1 VLPTLRIAA
10 ATIAASTSLAGTVAP
25 LTPGPSPIR
34 TVTQVRAATS
44 AAADMS
50 LRQRV
55 GQLFMVGTPATGANS
70 ATFRALSRRHVG
82 NVMLTGRSYGGL
94 RTTARVISRLQGAR
108 ATDGVRLFVATD
120 QEGGD
125 VQVLHGPGFSE
136 IPTALRQGQLSPARL
151 RDRAAAWAR
160 QLRRVGVNL
169 DLAPVVD
176 TVPSRRAAAQNPPIG
191 YYDRE
196 FGHTARRVG
205 RHGVAFVR
213 GMADGRVAT
222 SVKHFPG
229 LGRVHANTDT
239 ASGVTDRVTTRH
251 DRYLQPFAAAVGA
264 GVPFVMVST
273 ATYRRLDP
281 RRPAAFSPYVIDTLL
296 RGDLDFD
303 GVVISD
309 DLGSAEQVSAWRP
322 GQRAVR
328 FLRAG
333 GDMVLTVDP
342 SVLPAMYD
350 AVLRRVKAS
359 RAFRAKVDHA
369 VLRILMAKQ
378 RHHLLGHRARAR
390 LASSRARR
398 SGSGV
403 RRRPVVRS
411 TTSTATSRSVR
422 HPGWTASGRVPA
434 LVRSQQ
440 PTTSSPM
447 RNGLVAPRCP
457 AGDSPLACSG
467 RWVTPT
473 VGRSSTAP
481 R

>member
-1 VLPTLRIAA
+1 LRIAA

-25 LTPGPSPIR
+25 LAPGPRPIR
-34 TVTQVRAATS
+34 TVSQVGAATS
-44 AAADMS
+44 VAADMS

-55 GQLFMVGTPATGANS
+55 GQVFMVGTPATGAS
-70 ATFRALSRRHVG
+70 HATLRALSRRHVG
-82 NVMLTGRSYGGL
+82 NVMLTGRSHRGV
-94 RTTARVISRLQGAR
+94 RATARVITGLQEER

-125 VQVLHGPGFSE
+125 VQVLHGPGLAE
-136 IPTALRQGQLSPARL
+136 LPPALRQGRLSPARM

-160 QLRRVGVNL
+160 QLRRAGVNL

-176 TVPSRRAAAQNPPIG
+176 TVPNGAVGNPPIG

-205 RHGVAFVR
+205 RQGVAFVR

-251 DRYLQPFAAAVGA
+251 DRYLQPFAAAVDA

-273 ATYRRLDP
+273 AYYRRLDP
-281 RRPAAFSPYVIDTLL
+281 RRPAAFSPYVIDTVL
-296 RGDLDFD
+296 RGDLGFD

-309 DLGSAEQVSAWRP
+309 DLGSADQVSAWRP
-322 GQRAVR
+322 GRRAVR

-350 AVLRRVKAS
+350 AVLRRAKAS
-359 RAFRAKVDHA
+359 RGFRAKVDHA
-369 VLRILMAKQ
+369 VLRILMTKQ
-378 RHHLLGHRARAR
+378 RHHLLGRRARAR

-403 RRRPVVRS
+403 RRRPAVPS

-447 RNGLVAPRCP
+447 SNGLVAPRCP
-457 AGDSPLACSG
+457 AGHWPLACSG

>member
-1 VLPTLRIAA
+1 MLPTLRIAA

-25 LTPGPSPIR
+25 LAPGPRPIR
-34 TVTQVRAATS
+34 TVSQVRAATS
-44 AAADMS
+44 VAADMS

-55 GQLFMVGTPATGANS
+55 GQLFMVGTPATGASN
-70 ATFRALSRRHVG
+70 ATVGALSRRHVG
-82 NVMLTGRSYGGL
+82 NVMLTGRSYRGV
-94 RTTARVISRLQGAR
+94 RATARVISRLQGAR

-125 VQVLHGPGFSE
+125 VQVLQGPGFSE
-136 IPTALRQGQLSPARL
+136 IPTALRQGQEPPARL

-160 QLRRVGVNL
+160 QLRRAGVNL

-176 TVPSRRAAAQNPPIG
+176 TVPTHAAAHNPPIG

-213 GMADGRVAT
+213 GMADGRIAT

-251 DRYLQPFAAAVGA
+251 DRYLQPFAAAVDA

-273 ATYRRLDP
+273 ASYQRLDP

-296 RGDLDFD
+296 RGDLGFD

-309 DLGSAEQVSAWRP
+309 DLGSAQQVSAWRP
-322 GQRAVR
+322 GRRAVR

-342 SVLPAMYD
+342 GVLPAMYD
-350 AVLRRVKAS
+350 AVLRRAKAS
-359 RAFRAKVDHA
+359 RGFRAKVDHA

-378 RHHLLGHRARAR
+378 RHHLLGRRARAR

-411 TTSTATSRSVR
+411 TTSTATSRPVH

-457 AGDSPLACSG
+457 AGHSPLACSG